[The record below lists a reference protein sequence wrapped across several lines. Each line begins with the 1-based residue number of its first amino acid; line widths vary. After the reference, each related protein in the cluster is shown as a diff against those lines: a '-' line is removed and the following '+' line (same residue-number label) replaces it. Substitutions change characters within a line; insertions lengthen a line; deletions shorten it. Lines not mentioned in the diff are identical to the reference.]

1 MSMTSF
7 AILANEGG
15 GHEVVWHL
23 PMPAWAYG
31 ALALA
36 IFIVLLGVVWSFRNM
51 GHTYMTQPDVVPHS
65 PGHDAGGHSASG
77 GHGSA
82 H

>member
-7 AILANEGG
+7 AFLAAEEGGHGG
-15 GHEVVWHL
+15 GHTVWQL

-36 IFIVLLGVVWSFRNM
+36 IFFILLGVVWSFRNM
-51 GHTYMTQPDVVPHS
+51 GHTYMTQPDVVDHGP
-65 PGHDAGGHSASG
+65 GGHPTQG
-77 GHGSA
+77 GYGSA